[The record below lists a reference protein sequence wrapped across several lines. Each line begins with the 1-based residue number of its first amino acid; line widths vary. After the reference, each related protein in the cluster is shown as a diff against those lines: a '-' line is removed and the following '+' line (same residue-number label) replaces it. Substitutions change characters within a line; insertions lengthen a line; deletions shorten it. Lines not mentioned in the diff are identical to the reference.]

1 METLMAH
8 PIGGKL
14 IGVEMIG
21 VRRSLDIAWYLSAVD
36 QVPDLHAP
44 RQWLGRLSLHLSAQY

>member
-1 METLMAH
+1 MAH